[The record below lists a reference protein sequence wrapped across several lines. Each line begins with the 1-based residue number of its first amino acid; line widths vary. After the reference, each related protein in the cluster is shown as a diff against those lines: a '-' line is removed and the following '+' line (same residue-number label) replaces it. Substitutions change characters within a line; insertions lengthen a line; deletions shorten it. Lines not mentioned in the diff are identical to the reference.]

1 MPAAGDQT
9 MKPYLMMIVFEGRGA
24 TIGSSTF
31 VESRAA
37 GRIIDVE
44 GIFDAPCAHA
54 TFRSAVTATP
64 IGLWESGRVS
74 FDEINSHLDFTTA
87 LPGESVV
94 REDKSSSGAIA
105 WRITGGGGRFA
116 GASGMV
122 TGNFTGEADDT
133 FVDYQVYKL
142 FLPARQRREE
152 QASPKQK

>member
-1 MPAAGDQT
+1 

-24 TIGSSTF
+24 TIGSSAF
-31 VESRAA
+31 VESNAA
-37 GRIIDVE
+37 GRIIGVE
-44 GIFDAPCAHA
+44 GVFDAPCAHA
-54 TFRSAVTATP
+54 TFRSAVAATP
-64 IGLWESGRVS
+64 MGLWESGRVS

-105 WRITGGGGRFA
+105 WRITGGSGRFA

-122 TGNFTGEADDT
+122 TGNFTGAADDS

-142 FLPARQRREE
+142 FLPARQQREE
-152 QASPKQK
+152 QARPKQK